1 MKSIYGKLILGF
13 LVSILFS
20 FSIAGYFSLRKNSD
34 ELGRLAVEELESSSE
49 HIADLLQIIEDGD
62 LPKILSGY
70 ADKSGNANY
79 NMSLSKKRVLA
90 VKDELIKMGVNKTR
104 IMEQYFGSEKATAVN
119 NKDDRKVELKLM
131 KELLKIMNFMEL
143 LKFCKFL

>member
-70 ADKSGNANY
+70 ADTSEVIC
-79 NMSLSKKRVLA
+79 KR
-90 VKDELIKMGVNKTR
+90 KHT
-104 IMEQYFGSEKATAVN
+104 
-119 NKDDRKVELKLM
+119 
-131 KELLKIMNFMEL
+131 
-143 LKFCKFL
+143 